1 MSPSYHLERTQFI
14 PRPLAEVFAFFCD
27 AANLEALTPP
37 WLHFKILT
45 PRPIPIAAGTLIDY
59 RLQMFG
65 IPFYWQTRIEE
76 FEPGVRFVDSQV
88 RGPYAR
94 WWHVHEFRETSSGTE
109 MIDRVD
115 YRMPWGPL
123 GTLTHAVLTRHQLR
137 TIFAY
142 RQQRIEELFSSQTV
156 GQTHF

>member
-1 MSPSYHLERTQFI
+1 MTPSYHLERTQFI
-14 PRPLAEVFAFFCD
+14 PRPRAEVFAFFSD

-45 PRPIPIAAGTLIDY
+45 PRPIQIAAGTLIDY
-59 RLQMFG
+59 RLRMFG

-88 RGPYAR
+88 RGPYAQ
-94 WWHVHEFRETSSGTE
+94 WWHVHEFCETSTGTE

-123 GTLTHAVLTRHQLR
+123 GAVTHAILTRQQLQ

-142 RQQRIEELFSSQTV
+142 RQQRIEDIFS
-156 GQTHF
+156 GQTAIV